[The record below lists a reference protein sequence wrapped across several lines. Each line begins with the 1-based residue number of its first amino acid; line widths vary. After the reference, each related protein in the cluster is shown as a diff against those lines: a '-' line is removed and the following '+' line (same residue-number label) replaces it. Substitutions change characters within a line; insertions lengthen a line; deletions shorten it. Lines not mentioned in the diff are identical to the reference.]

1 MSFRSRIPM
10 SIAVLLA
17 GVLASGS
24 CRRSTPVA
32 TVKMEPASVELA
44 HPFVAPL
51 TFRWSPTAP
60 LDGLA
65 GKPRVFVH
73 VLDGGR
79 RLLRTFDHPLPE
91 AWTPGR
97 PQSYEIELYQS
108 AIADKL
114 PPGAY
119 EITVGLYDD
128 HGKTRWPLATDGEEV
143 GRREYRLGSLVSPA
157 ADPPAPRFEFSG
169 GWLPVEPGSSKQ
181 VVARRCLRGEGR
193 ISVLTAPSGGT
204 VRVAASI
211 LSAEGS
217 SAGSVAGAWR
227 ISATC
232 ARESL
237 EVSGREMQWVDF
249 PVAAEAAAPSCEI
262 RFTPPIDSPDPL
274 CLEVLAWRPAAG

>member
-1 MSFRSRIPM
+1 MGVRRPNPT
-10 SIAVLLA
+10 SILVAVAALVA
-17 GVLASGS
+17 APS
-24 CRRSTPVA
+24 CRRSGPVA
-32 TVKMEPASVELA
+32 TLAIEPASVELA
-44 HPFVAPL
+44 HPFRASL
-51 TFRWSPTAP
+51 KFRWSPSAP

-128 HGKTRWPLATDGEEV
+128 HGKTRWPLATGGEEV
-143 GRREYRLGSLVSPA
+143 GRNEYRVATLVAPA
-157 ADPPAPRFEFSG
+157 ADPPAPRFDFG
-169 GWLPVEPGSSKQ
+169 GVWMPVEPGTSKQ
-181 VVARRCLRGEGR
+181 VVARRCLPGEGR
-193 ISVLTAPSGGT
+193 ISVHDAPSRGT

-211 LSAEGS
+211 FISGTDS
-217 SAGSVAGAWR
+217 PGAAWK

-232 ARESL
+232 SPQSI
-237 EVSGREMQWVDF
+237 EVSGPEMEWVDF
-249 PVAAEAAAPSCEI
+249 AVGSGAADPSCEI
-262 RFTPPIDSPDPL
+262 RFTPPTTPAQPL
-274 CLEVLAWRPAAG
+274 CLEILAWRPTGG

>member
-1 MSFRSRIPM
+1 MSVRRRNRT
-10 SIAVLLA
+10 SIALAAAVLVA
-17 GVLASGS
+17 AGS
-24 CRRSTPVA
+24 CRRSAPVA
-32 TVKMEPASVELA
+32 TLAIEPASVELP
-44 HPFVAPL
+44 HPFLAPL
-51 TFRWSPTAP
+51 KFRWSPSAR

-128 HGKTRWPLATDGEEV
+128 HGRTRWPLATDGEEV
-143 GRREYRLGSLVSPA
+143 GRNEYRLATLVAPA
-157 ADPPAPRFEFSG
+157 TDPPAPRFDFG
-169 GWLPVEPGSSKQ
+169 GVWMPVEPGSSKQ
-181 VVARRCLRGEGR
+181 VVARRCLPGEGR
-193 ISVLTAPSGGT
+193 ITVLDAPSPGT
-204 VRVAASI
+204 VRVAASVFI
-211 LSAEGS
+211 SGTGS
-217 SAGSVAGAWR
+217 PVGAWK

-232 ARESL
+232 APHSR
-237 EVSGREMQWVDF
+237 EVSGPEMESVDF
-249 PVAAEAAAPSCEI
+249 AVGSGAADPPCEI
-262 RFTPPIDSPDPL
+262 RFTPPSAPAQPL
-274 CLEVLAWRPAAG
+274 CLEVLAWRPLGG